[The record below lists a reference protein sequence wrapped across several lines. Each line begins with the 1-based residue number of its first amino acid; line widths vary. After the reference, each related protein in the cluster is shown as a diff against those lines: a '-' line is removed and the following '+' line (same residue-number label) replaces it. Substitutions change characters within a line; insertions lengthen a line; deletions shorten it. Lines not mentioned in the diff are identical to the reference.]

1 MRFKRRAGVRPRG
14 RQAILGS
21 SARSLGCT
29 RRRWQAGTLHAAS
42 EPCSRVVIRDPRLSE
57 APSPTR
63 IVQPLCAPNCR
74 RFRIW
79 ASSEVAR
86 RISLRHL
93 AKMAQRFIP
102 LATPVVSSRLSALST
117 PTERAGRPGSR
128 ATAGWTAS
136 ILSGAAPAWPGG
148 HRSVPWS
155 AVRHPRPSETG
166 ARSSRGVR
174 PGPITCDLGVA
185 FPPFYENVAGL
196 AGQERRRTPSL
207 GSPAGGFPVVQRGAC
222 PRACGSAWDARYGVD
237 ERRLLPRAAADEHN
251 DDLVEGLA
259 RTA

>member
-1 MRFKRRAGVRPRG
+1 
-14 RQAILGS
+14 
-21 SARSLGCT
+21 
-29 RRRWQAGTLHAAS
+29 
-42 EPCSRVVIRDPRLSE
+42 
-57 APSPTR
+57 
-63 IVQPLCAPNCR
+63 
-74 RFRIW
+74 
-79 ASSEVAR
+79 
-86 RISLRHL
+86 
-93 AKMAQRFIP
+93 MAQRFIP
-102 LATPVVSSRLSALST
+102 LANPVRSSQWSALPR

-128 ATAGWTAS
+128 ATGGWTAS
-136 ILSGAAPAWPGG
+136 ILAGAAPAWPGG

-155 AVRHPRPSETG
+155 AARHPRPSETG

-174 PGPITCDLGVA
+174 PVPITCDLGVA

-222 PRACGSAWDARYGVD
+222 PRAYGSAWDARYGVD
-237 ERRLLPRAAADEHN
+237 ERRLLPRAAAEEHN